1 MEFNNQ
7 EFSLYI
13 RFIDE
18 IKNNYLNQQIKF
30 YDIYESFNTSN
41 KIDIFK
47 LRNEELY
54 EYVPINIIYR
64 YLVNIPY
71 FYIKYQINHYCT
83 GKCKFS
89 QQPVEILNSTPYID
103 IPLVAYED
111 NKAKSVEQIFN
122 EYIYIN
128 LNTICQE
135 EPCNDNENIENWYI
149 KKYEILE
156 MPLFLSININ
166 INEYKKLV
174 SFQKFINQ
182 IFINSIN
189 LYKNNYKL
197 IAFVTQ
203 PKPNHYVCYFENY
216 YNIYSSSLFK
226 WFKFDDMN
234 GHYKELKNIELS
246 LSNIRDY
253 EPVVLLIY
261 LKLA

>member
-1 MEFNNQ
+1 M
-7 EFSLYI
+7 
-13 RFIDE
+13 
-18 IKNNYLNQQIKF
+18 
-30 YDIYESFNTSN
+30 
-41 KIDIFK
+41 
-47 LRNEELY
+47 
-54 EYVPINIIYR
+54 
-64 YLVNIPY
+64 VNIPY

-111 NKAKSVEQIFN
+111 NKAKIVEQIFT

-135 EPCNDNENIENWYI
+135 EICSDNDNNVNWYI

-166 INEYKKLV
+166 INEYKKLA
-174 SFQKFINQ
+174 SFKKFINQ
-182 IFINSIN
+182 IFIDNIN

-203 PKPNHYVCYFENY
+203 PKPNHYVSYFENY
-216 YNIYSSSLFK
+216 YSIYASSLFK

-246 LSNIRDY
+246 LPNIRDY

-261 LKLA
+261 LKLV